1 MSFPLLQSAAAGMD
15 AQRRVLDVSARNVAA
30 ATAAGPKEA
39 FTRLIPHVALIEEH
53 GIPEA
58 HFVGVSRQVSAD
70 ADGMTEMV
78 AVMNAARA
86 YEADASLFGVG
97 KQLVQRTIAMGQV

>member
-15 AQRRVLDVSARNVAA
+15 AQRSVLDVSARNVAA
-30 ATAAGPKEA
+30 ATAAGPKEN
-39 FTRLIPHVALIEEH
+39 FTRLVPHVVTIEND
-53 GIPEA
+53 GIPEVR
-58 HFVGVSRQVSAD
+58 FVGVTRQVSAD

-97 KQLVQRTIAMGQV
+97 KQLVQRTIAMGQL

>member
-15 AQRRVLDVSARNVAA
+15 AQRSVLDISARNVAA
-30 ATAAGPKEA
+30 ATAAGPKAA
-39 FTRLIPHVALIEEH
+39 FTRLIPHVALIDTD
-53 GIPEA
+53 GIPEV
-58 HFVGVSRQVSAD
+58 HFRGVTRQVSAD

-78 AVMNAARA
+78 AVMNASRA

-97 KQLVQRTIAMGQV
+97 KHLIERTIAMGQL